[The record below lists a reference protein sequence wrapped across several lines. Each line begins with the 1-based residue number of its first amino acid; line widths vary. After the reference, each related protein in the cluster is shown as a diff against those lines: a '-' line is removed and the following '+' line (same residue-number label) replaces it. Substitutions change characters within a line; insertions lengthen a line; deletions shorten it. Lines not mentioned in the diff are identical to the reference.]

1 MERKFNQEIFFTST
15 KTIFCELFIVILLL
29 CLSVQTSVQEK
40 EAESKSTRSAALS
53 IPRPGDKAKIEGG
66 VPD

>member
-1 MERKFNQEIFFTST
+1 
-15 KTIFCELFIVILLL
+15 
-29 CLSVQTSVQEK
+29 VQTSVQEK

-53 IPRPGDKAKIEGG
+53 IPRPGDAAKIEGG